1 MPWIGLAVVVV
12 VGVLRGDGVGVG
24 VNEHLKSEII
34 SRRKRYIG
42 KEMIGM
48 WVMRVTLLAPKHL
61 Q

>member
-1 MPWIGLAVVVV
+1 MWRNSLPRIGLAVVVV

-42 KEMIGM
+42 MKLSGM
-48 WVMRVTLLAPKHL
+48 WVMRVTLL
-61 Q
+61 

>member
-34 SRRKRYIG
+34 SRRKSTSGR
-42 KEMIGM
+42 K
-48 WVMRVTLLAPKHL
+48 
-61 Q
+61 